1 MIKLQNASLQRLLTI
16 YNKLFEADF
25 ETTKESL
32 THIENATKL
41 ENLYKITEKA
51 RESIVKKYK
60 LDGKNKED
68 KEANQ
73 SANQDY
79 IKVLLEEVEVDLSQ
93 FSLSTI
99 ESVNLKPIE
108 IMLLKEL
115 KLIKQDNDQEVPQ

>member
-1 MIKLQNASLQRLLTI
+1 M
-16 YNKLFEADF
+16 EADF
-25 ETTKESL
+25 DTTKESL
-32 THIENATKL
+32 LHIENATKI

-60 LDGKNKED
+60 LDGKNKDD

-79 IKVLLEEVEVDLSQ
+79 IKVLMEDVEVDLNT
-93 FSLSTI
+93 FSLPTI
-99 ESVNLKPIE
+99 ESVSLKPIE

-115 KLIKQDNDQEVPQ
+115 KLIKEENVQEVTQ

>member
-1 MIKLQNASLQRLLTI
+1 MIKVKNASLQRLLTI
-16 YNKLFEADF
+16 YSKLMEADF

-32 THIENATKL
+32 SHIETATKI

-51 RESIVKKYK
+51 REAIVKKYK

-73 SANQDY
+73 SANEEY
-79 IKVLLEEVEVDLSQ
+79 IKVLLEEVEVDFKP
-93 FSLSTI
+93 FSMATI
-99 ESVNLKPIE
+99 ESAPTLKPVE

-115 KLIKQDNDQEVPQ
+115 KLIKEEDV